1 MALIK
6 KLVAKQATIEE
17 KNCEKKKKIKQISPV
32 LIDSYTYPYI
42 LVSLAKYNLPLSMLD
57 PDSKSWLLLLN

>member
-32 LIDSYTYPYI
+32 LVDSYTYPYI
-42 LVSLAKYNLPLSMLD
+42 KVSSAKYNLPLSMLD